1 MTNAQENI
9 IFLGRDP
16 HLEKGEV
23 SSWEEKESVSGWYRK
38 MNIFFYFSWYC
49 SVWKTMGTFEEASLW
64 MHQTDSRFYALYLSC
79 KFFSGLCSIC
89 PISYLSSQ
97 PLPISLGPFG
107 LLPARPL
114 SQGPVRSSWNPQAR
128 EQMFSCLEE
137 TFRPGHLWSIVGRY
151 IGLSY

>member
-1 MTNAQENI
+1 MTNGQENI

-38 MNIFFYFSWYC
+38 MNIF
-49 SVWKTMGTFEEASLW
+49 KTFLDIAPFEKLW
-64 MHQTDSRFYALYLSC
+64 GLLKRHQFGCIKQIADFMLC
-79 KFFSGLCSIC
+79 FCPVNFFSGLCSIC

-114 SQGPVRSSWNPQAR
+114 SQGPVRSSWGLVTSEA
-128 EQMFSCLEE
+128 
-137 TFRPGHLWSIVGRY
+137 LWGDT
-151 IGLSY
+151 